1 MVRLAGEDEM
11 IWALLAVYFLG
22 GGLAGVNGT
31 MLTIPVVKELR
42 AASENV
48 ISDPERAEAAQKIL
62 RELQKEIAGFE
73 RKFTRTGWQLNRYY
87 KSHTADEQPTL
98 DTLLRF
104 NQDWEAMQR
113 RAIDLRFRFR
123 EELTEEEW
131 SALFA
136 SR

>member
-1 MVRLAGEDEM
+1 M

-22 GGLAGVNGT
+22 GGLAGVSGT

-48 ISDPERAEAAQKIL
+48 ISDPERAEAAQETL
-62 RELQKEIAGFE
+62 RELQKGIARFE

-87 KSHTADEQPTL
+87 RNHTADAQLAL
-98 DTLLRF
+98 DTLHRF
-104 NQDWEAMQR
+104 NRDWEAMQR
-113 RAIDLRFRFR
+113 QAIELRFRLR
-123 EELTEEEW
+123 EEMTEEEW
-131 SALFA
+131 NLLFA